1 MNDGFES
8 QEQVADPHAEPPV
21 ASPAAPPSH
30 ADAPPAAP
38 TPKRFRLFSSGG
50 KSGGSGG
57 WKPKRRG
64 STAKKHVPEE
74 VPMFDEVSGEPLNDA
89 ARKLL
94 SSEEPEFDPI
104 SGEPRNVAA
113 IELLAAEEERDSAPQ
128 WDGNTGEPMNDAAF
142 ALQEQQMRAEEL
154 ALDKQMGTETIRL
167 QLALEDDGG
176 GARAP
181 GERGALEVEGG
192 GSGAARPRFDC
203 MEFFRVERC
212 LGFLRTAASDCRI
225 RCSRPEPAASATP
238 VATSSSPAGPAA
250 VQPSAEPALAPA
262 PAPGQT
268 AASAPAADAVDR
280 VEVPP
285 VAREALEP
293 PPEVSAAQ
301 VAQLNPKFDPHT
313 GKRIR
318 SEGAKFDL
326 RTGKPINAE
335 GELAPLEV
343 PAPDGCMPIAQSK
356 DIKLGKLLH
365 AGGAA
370 KVHAGWYKGRP
381 AAMKVA
387 VSATPGMS
395 TVNESEEQ
403 MMQDEGKLMLTLHHP
418 NVINF
423 YAYGKVDGLPCLVM
437 EYMNKGS
444 LWEVLCES
452 TRRRAAGDTAND
464 PLPMKQRVKVL
475 LGTCL
480 GMDYL
485 HQEANIIHRDLKSQN
500 VLLNEQ
506 MKVKVTDFG
515 IRCVC
520 NCHPLPQTIVAARS
534 SSHPLPLH
542 RLPSLAQL
550 LQPNGCQA
558 AHDADQLFG
567 HGGMDGSRGACL
579 LACLL
584 PYAHCSLVCPPR
596 SRSPMCHS
604 LFDSR
609 SCLRSPST
617 RGRWTSSRLQW

>member
-1 MNDGFES
+1 
-8 QEQVADPHAEPPV
+8 
-21 ASPAAPPSH
+21 
-30 ADAPPAAP
+30 
-38 TPKRFRLFSSGG
+38 
-50 KSGGSGG
+50 
-57 WKPKRRG
+57 
-64 STAKKHVPEE
+64 
-74 VPMFDEVSGEPLNDA
+74 MFDEVSGEPLNDA

-128 WDGNTGEPMNDAAF
+128 WDGNTGEPMNAAAF

-167 QLALEDDGG
+167 QLALEASPGASAQDDGG

-192 GSGAARPRFDC
+192 GAGAARLRFDC

-212 LGFLRTAASDCRI
+212 LGFLRTARAA
-225 RCSRPEPAASATP
+225 CSRPEPAASAAP
-238 VATSSSPAGPAA
+238 VAASSSPAGPAA
-250 VQPSAEPALAPA
+250 AQPSAEAALAPA
-262 PAPGQT
+262 PEPGQT
-268 AASAPAADAVDR
+268 APAAPAADAVDR
-280 VEVPP
+280 VEVSH
-285 VAREALEP
+285 VARQALEP

-301 VAQLNPKFDPHT
+301 VAQLKYDPHT

-326 RTGKPINAE
+326 RTGRPINAE

-403 MMQDEGKLMLTLHHP
+403 MMQEEGKLMLTLHHP

-520 NCHPLPQTIVAARS
+520 NCHPLQQTIVSRALFRLTRCLCTVCHH
-534 SSHPLPLH
+534 SHNSCCSRMAVKQRMTQTSFSGTVAWMAPEVRACQRAFFPMHTAHWCAHLA
-542 RLPSLAQL
+542 PSLQ
-550 LQPNGCQA
+550 CA
-558 AHDADQLFG
+558 AL
-567 HGGMDGSRGACL
+567 
-579 LACLL
+579 
-584 PYAHCSLVCPPR
+584 SLIPTHV
-596 SRSPMCHS
+596 MHV
-604 LFDSR
+604 
-609 SCLRSPST
+609 
-617 RGRWTSSRLQW
+617 